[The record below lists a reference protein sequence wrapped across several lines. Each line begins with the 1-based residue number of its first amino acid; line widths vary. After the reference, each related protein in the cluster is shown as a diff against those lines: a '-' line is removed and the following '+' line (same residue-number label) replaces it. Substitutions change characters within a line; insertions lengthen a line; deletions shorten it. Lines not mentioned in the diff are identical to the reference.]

1 MKLKS
6 YFRRKSLIA
15 GDVIFRIK
23 SKILIIIIKFLKS
36 KIRFKQ
42 NINNIRI
49 IFLKTIRK
57 VNCFLFFVTKSLYI
71 AKVKRL
77 KNGTS
82 IKRLVY
88 K

>member
-71 AKVKRL
+71 AKVKIL